1 MSNYRYNPEPQV
13 IESKYINPRALI
25 ELLRDVYGTS
35 EKGQN
40 NFLVEL
46 RLNRYKIYR
55 PSSSNDIINARQI
68 SSCQRMARWR

>member
-1 MSNYRYNPEPQV
+1 MQRSTSHVNNWSEMSKYRYNPEPQV

-40 NFLVEL
+40 NFLVEV
-46 RLNRYKIYR
+46 
-55 PSSSNDIINARQI
+55 
-68 SSCQRMARWR
+68 